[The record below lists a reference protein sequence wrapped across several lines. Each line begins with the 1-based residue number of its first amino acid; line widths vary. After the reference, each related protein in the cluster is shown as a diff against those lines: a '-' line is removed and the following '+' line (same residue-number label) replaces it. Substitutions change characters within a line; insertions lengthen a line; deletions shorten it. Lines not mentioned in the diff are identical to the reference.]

1 MAKIPRML
9 SAFKHYNYRLWF
21 TGQVISLMGS
31 WMQMIAQGIFVYE
44 LTGNPAFLGY
54 VSLASGLPTTI
65 LSLYGGIVADKFSKR
80 NLMIVTQTV
89 MMILAFILS
98 WLAFTNTVQPWMI
111 IVLSFLLGVANA
123 FDAPARMAFTIE
135 MVGKEDLGNAIALNS
150 MMFNLGTAL
159 GPAISGVVYAFFGPG
174 WCFLINGASFLFII
188 AALMLMKLPK
198 HQPKKLIA
206 SSQSVLKE
214 GLVYA
219 YKHETIRTII
229 INIAVVTI
237 FAFTFMT
244 LLPAWPSKVFGIESL
259 KTAEMTNGFLQ
270 SMRGIGAF
278 LAGLVGAY
286 VSTTNVKG
294 RFMFYAQMIF
304 PLLLMAFAISKIIPL
319 SYAIML
325 ALGFGT
331 MVFYNMSMILVQTHV
346 DDNYRGR
353 VMGLYNLAFMGLI
366 PIGGFLTGINAS
378 WLGEQTTVFVF
389 AVIVCIFGASL
400 HLIKPMLRHLQ

>member
-1 MAKIPRML
+1 MYKITFTRRHMTKIPRML

-21 TGQVISLMGS
+21 SGQVVSLMGS

-54 VSLASGLPTTI
+54 VLFASGIPTTI

-80 NLMIVTQTV
+80 NLMIITQTV

-123 FDAPARMAFTIE
+123 FDAPARMAFTVE

-174 WCFLINGASFLFII
+174 WCFLINGLSFLFII

-198 HQPKKLIA
+198 YQPKKQTA
-206 SSQSVLKE
+206 SSKSVLKD
-214 GLVYA
+214 GLLYA

-244 LLPAWPSKVFGIESL
+244 LLPAWPSKVFGIKNL
-259 KTAEMTNGFLQ
+259 QAAEMANGFLQ

-278 LAGLVGAY
+278 FAGLVGAY
-286 VSTTNVKG
+286 VSTTNIKG
-294 RFMFYAQMIF
+294 KFMFYAQMMF
-304 PLLLMAFAISKIIPL
+304 PLLLMAFALSTIIPKI
-319 SYAIML
+319 YPR
-325 ALGFGT
+325 
-331 MVFYNMSMILVQTHV
+331 N
-346 DDNYRGR
+346 
-353 VMGLYNLAFMGLI
+353 
-366 PIGGFLTGINAS
+366 
-378 WLGEQTTVFVF
+378 WTVAKV
-389 AVIVCIFGASL
+389 
-400 HLIKPMLRHLQ
+400 